1 MELYP
6 PHLAPR
12 EDHLRARLVPLALSL
27 LLGACSP
34 SGEAL
39 SQLGIDVDETSVSG
53 LSAGA
58 YMAGQLQVAHSSH
71 IVGAGIVAGGPFGCA
86 ETPGTG
92 LMPTAAR
99 NSARALEGCMS
110 DKLRS
115 SGIPDVAALAQQAK
129 DLAEAGSVDPLTGL
143 TKDRVYLFSGEEDR
157 IVARSV
163 VEAAQRFYT
172 EVGVPE
178 KNIALVTQP
187 DAGHTFLTVDTGNT
201 CGASASPFVSDCDY
215 DQAGAI
221 LKWIYGELEA
231 PGQHETGK
239 YVVFDQ
245 SPFATGFGNGLS
257 SEGVVYIP
265 EACAKKG
272 GCRLHI
278 ALHGCQQNRDQVGM
292 TFIKGSGFARWADAN
307 RFVILFPQVSVNPL
321 LNPKGCW
328 DWWGYTGKDYLTKDA
343 PQITAIWKMMER
355 LAERPVAQ
363 ETR

>member
-1 MELYP
+1 M
-6 PHLAPR
+6 
-12 EDHLRARLVPLALSL
+12 RARRVPLALL
-27 LLGACSP
+27 LILVACSP
-34 SGEAL
+34 RGEAL
-39 SQLGIDVDETSVSG
+39 PRLGLDLDETSVSG

-86 ETPGTG
+86 ETPGNG
-92 LMPTAAR
+92 LMPTALR
-99 NSARALEGCMS
+99 NTTRALEGCMA

-115 SGIPDVAALAQQAK
+115 SGVPDVTALAQQAK
-129 DLAEAGSVDPLTGL
+129 NLAEDGKVDPVNGL
-143 TKDRVYLFSGEEDR
+143 SKDRVYLFSGGEDR

-163 VEAAQRFYT
+163 VEAAKTFYT

-178 KNIALVTQP
+178 KNIALVTRP

-231 PGQHETGK
+231 PVQHETGK

-245 SPFATGFGNGLS
+245 SPFATGVGNGLS

-265 EACAKKG
+265 EACAKKA

-278 ALHGCQQNRDQVGM
+278 ALHGCEQNRDDVGKA
-292 TFIKGSGFARWADAN
+292 FIEGSGFARWADAN
-307 RFVILFPQVSVNPL
+307 RLVILFPQVSANPL

-328 DWWGYTGKDYLTKDA
+328 DWWGYTGEDYLTKDA
-343 PQITAIWKMMER
+343 PQIAAIWKMAER
-355 LAERPVAQ
+355 LAERPVAKV
-363 ETR
+363 TR

>member
-1 MELYP
+1 M
-6 PHLAPR
+6 
-12 EDHLRARLVPLALSL
+12 RARLVPLALSL
-27 LLGACSP
+27 ILVACSP
-34 SGEAL
+34 GGEAL
-39 SQLGIDVDETSVSG
+39 PQLGLDLDETSVSG

-86 ETPGTG
+86 ETPGMG
-92 LMPTAAR
+92 LMPTALR
-99 NSARALEGCMS
+99 NTTRALEGCMA

-115 SGIPDVAALAQQAK
+115 SGVPDVTALAQQAK
-129 DLAEAGSVDPLTGL
+129 NLAEGGKVDPLNGL
-143 TKDRVYLFSGEEDR
+143 SKDRVYLFSGGEDR

-163 VEAAQRFYT
+163 VEAAQTFYT
-172 EVGVPE
+172 QVGVPE
-178 KNIALVTQP
+178 KNIGLVTRP

-231 PGQHETGK
+231 PVQRETGK

-245 SPFATGFGNGLS
+245 SPFATGVGNGLS

-265 EACAKKG
+265 EACAKKA

-278 ALHGCQQNRDQVGM
+278 ALHGCEQNRDDVGEA
-292 TFIKGSGFARWADAN
+292 FIEGSGFARWADAN
-307 RFVILFPQVSVNPL
+307 RFVILFPQVSANPL

-328 DWWGYTGKDYLTKDA
+328 DWWGYTGEDYLTKDA
-343 PQITAIWKMMER
+343 PQIAAIWKMAER
-355 LAERPVAQ
+355 LAERPVTP
-363 ETR
+363 ESR

>member
-1 MELYP
+1 M
-6 PHLAPR
+6 R
-12 EDHLRARLVPLALSL
+12 VRLVPLALTVIL
-27 LLGACSP
+27 VACASG
-34 SGEAL
+34 GEAL
-39 SQLGIDVDETSVSG
+39 PQLGIDIDETSVSG

-58 YMAGQLQVAHSSH
+58 YMAGQLQVAHSSD

-92 LMPTAAR
+92 LMPTVAR

-115 SGIPDVAALAQQAK
+115 SGIPDVAALVQQAK
-129 DLAEAGSVDPLTGL
+129 DLAEAGSIDPLAGL
-143 TKDRVYLFSGEEDR
+143 TKDRVYLFSGEKDR

-172 EVGVPE
+172 ELGVP
-178 KNIALVTQP
+178 KGNITLVTRP

-201 CGASASPFVSDCDY
+201 CETTASPFVSDCDY

-221 LKWIYGELEA
+221 LKWIYGELEP
-231 PGQHETGK
+231 PGKREKGN
-239 YVVFDQ
+239 YIVFDQ
-245 SPFATGFGNGLS
+245 SPFASGLGHGLS
-257 SEGVVYIP
+257 GEGVVYIP
-265 EACAKKG
+265 ETCAKKG

-278 ALHGCQQNRDQVGM
+278 ALHGCEQNRDNVGM
-292 TFIKGSGFARWADAN
+292 TFIEGSGFARWADTN
-307 RFVILFPQVSVNPL
+307 RFVILFPQVSANPL

-343 PQITAIWKMMER
+343 PQIAAIWKMAER
-355 LAERPVAQ
+355 LAERPVAV